1 MTLTVLRRTGLL
13 FSRMSLDY
21 CVRCLSH
28 GDIGIVDLGEED
40 HRGEVL
46 CSSYH
51 IKGAYYH
58 RALSLLM

>member
-46 CSSYH
+46 VSTHY
-51 IKGAYYH
+51 IINVIYD
-58 RALSLLM
+58 